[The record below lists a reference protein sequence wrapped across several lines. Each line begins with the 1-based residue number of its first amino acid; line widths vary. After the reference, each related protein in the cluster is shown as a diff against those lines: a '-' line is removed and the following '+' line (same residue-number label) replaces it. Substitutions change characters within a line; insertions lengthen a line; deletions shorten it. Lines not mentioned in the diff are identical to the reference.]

1 MLVFKRHLR
10 GIAHDRRG
18 SVTILTVAAMT
29 ALLAS
34 TAFAVDMGSVYLA
47 NRKLQGVADAA
58 ALAAVGTSGAATAAA
73 QQVIADNRLTDA
85 QIAALVP
92 GTYTP
97 DGSIKPAQR
106 FVPGTPSTNA
116 VQVTL
121 VQSVPLFF
129 GGAITGR
136 RSTQV
141 RATAL
146 AARIDYAAFS
156 IGTRLA
162 SVQGGLPGALLD
174 ALAGTKLNL
183 SVADYNAL
191 VGTQIDL
198 LSFSKQ
204 LATKLDLTG
213 ASFNDTLNA
222 KATLPQILSALA
234 DASTNP
240 AATSALNALSLRVPS
255 TTVQLSNL
263 IDLGPYG
270 SQDHADPS
278 TVISSDGYSIV
289 REMLQ
294 LANGSRQV
302 STDLGVD
309 LPGAASTNLT
319 LAIGQRAEHSPW
331 LSVAQGGNV
340 TVHTSQARLYLD
352 TKLLD
357 GSGLASV
364 HLPLYVELAE
374 AQAKLSS
381 ITCQK
386 RDSATVGLSVLP
398 SLGNVAIGA
407 VDMSKLNDFSTPET
421 PGPVSVANVLS
432 LLGINVANVTA
443 QSQIQLGGAS
453 PNWQTLA
460 FNQSQIDSHTVQTVQ
475 TPDLVQG
482 ITASLVSNMK
492 LKVQVLGLGLD
503 VGGITKSV
511 GSLLTPVAPALD
523 GLLDQV
529 TNLLGVHIGE
539 ADLQVNGVRCGTP
552 SLVA

>member
-85 QIAALVP
+85 QVAALVP

-97 DGSIKPAQR
+97 DGSIEPAQR
-106 FVPGTPSTNA
+106 FVPCTPSTNA

-234 DASTNP
+234 AASTNP

-302 STDLGVD
+302 QVGLGATV
-309 LPGAASTNLT
+309 PGATNT
-319 LAIGQRAEHSPW
+319 DIWLAMGQRPANSPW
-331 LSVAQGGNV
+331 LTVAQNGNV
-340 TVHTSQARLYLD
+340 TVRTAQARLYVD
-352 TKLLD
+352 ATLLGNNLLNLLGVKVD
-357 GSGLASV
+357 I
-364 HLPLYVELAE
+364 PLYVELAE
-374 AQAKLSS
+374 AQAKLNS
-381 ITCQK
+381 ISCQG
-386 RDSATVGLSVLP
+386 RNNTTVGLNVLP
-398 SLGNVAIGA
+398 SVG
-407 VDMSKLNDFSTPET
+407 S
-421 PGPVSVANVLS
+421 VSVANIDRSSLASFNSTMPLS
-432 LLGINVANVTA
+432 QATIA
-443 QSQIQLGGAS
+443 QIIGLKVQAQATVNLGGAS
-453 PNWQTLA
+453 QNWQLVN
-460 FNQSQIDSHTVQTVQ
+460 FNSDDITSHTPKTVS
-475 TPDLVQG
+475 TGDLVQG
-482 ITASLVSNMK
+482 VTASLIENMQ
-492 LKVQVLGLGLD
+492 LKVVGLD
-503 VGGITKSV
+503 LSGVTGAV
-511 GSLLTPVAPALD
+511 GSLLTPIAPTLD
-523 GLLDQV
+523 GLVDQV
-529 TNLLGVHIGE
+529 TGLLGVHVGQ
-539 ADLQVNGVRCGTP
+539 ADLRIDGVRCGTP

>member
-302 STDLGVD
+302 QVGLGATV
-309 LPGAASTNLT
+309 PGATNT
-319 LAIGQRAEHSPW
+319 DIWLAMGQRPANSPW
-331 LSVAQGGNV
+331 LTVAQNGNV
-340 TVHTSQARLYLD
+340 TVRTAQARLYVD
-352 TKLLD
+352 ATLLGNNLLNLLGVKVD
-357 GSGLASV
+357 V
-364 HLPLYVELAE
+364 PLYVELAE
-374 AQAKLSS
+374 AQAKLNS
-381 ITCQK
+381 ISCQG
-386 RDSATVGLSVLP
+386 RSNTIVGINALP
-398 SLGNVAIGA
+398 SVGSI
-407 VDMSKLNDFSTPET
+407 
-421 PGPVSVANVLS
+421 SVASIDKSNLPNFNS
-432 LLGINVANVTA
+432 TTQLNQATIAQLAGIPLIQAKANVN
-443 QSQIQLGGAS
+443 LGGAS
-453 PNWQTLA
+453 QNWQMVN
-460 FNQSQIDSHTVQTVQ
+460 FNSDDITNHTPKTVS
-475 TPDLVQG
+475 TGDLVQG
-482 ITASLVSNMK
+482 VTASLIENMQ
-492 LKVQVLGLGLD
+492 LNVVGLNLSG
-503 VGGITKSV
+503 VTGAV
-511 GSLLTPVAPALD
+511 GSLLTPIAPTLD
-523 GLLDQV
+523 GLVDQV
-529 TNLLGVHIGE
+529 TGLLGVHVGQ
-539 ADLQVNGVRCGTP
+539 ADLRIDGVRCGTP

>member
-1 MLVFKRHLR
+1 MHVFRRHFR
-10 GIAHDRRG
+10 GIARDRRG
-18 SVTILTVAAMT
+18 SVTILTVAAMM

-58 ALAAVGTSGAATAAA
+58 ALAAVGTSGSATTAA
-73 QQVIADNRLTDA
+73 QQVVTDNRLADA
-85 QIAALVP
+85 QVAALVP

-106 FVPGTPSTNA
+106 FVPGTPTTNA

-129 GGAITGR
+129 GSVVTGR

-162 SVQGGLPGALLD
+162 SVQGGLPGALLN
-174 ALAGTKLNL
+174 ALAGTDLNL

-198 LSFSKQ
+198 LSFSRQ

-213 ASFNDTLNA
+213 ASFNDTLDA

-234 DASTNP
+234 SASTNS
-240 AATSALNALSLRVPS
+240 AATSALNALALRVPS

-278 TVISSDGYSIV
+278 TAITADGYSIL

-302 STDLGVD
+302 KVSLGAT
-309 LPGAASTNLT
+309 LPGVANTDIW
-319 LAIGQRAEHSPW
+319 LAMGQRPANSPW
-331 LSVAQGGNV
+331 LTVAQDGNV
-340 TVHTSQARLYLD
+340 TVRTAQARLYVD
-352 TKLLD
+352 STLLGNALLNLLGVNVD
-357 GSGLASV
+357 
-364 HLPLYVELAE
+364 LPLYVELAE
-374 AQAKLSS
+374 AQARLNS
-381 ITCQK
+381 ISCQG
-386 RDSATVGLSVLP
+386 RNNTTVGLTVLP
-398 SLGNVAIGA
+398 SVGSI
-407 VDMSKLNDFSTPET
+407 
-421 PGPVSVANVLS
+421 SVASIDRSNLS
-432 LLGINVANVTA
+432 NFNGTTQLSQATIA
-443 QSQIQLGGAS
+443 QIGGLPLIQAKATVNLGGAS
-453 PNWQTLA
+453 QNWQMVS
-460 FNQSQIDSHTVQTVQ
+460 FNSDDITNHTPKTVS
-475 TPDLVQG
+475 TGDLVQG
-482 ITASLVSNMK
+482 VTSSLIKNTQ
-492 LKVQVLGLGLD
+492 LHFIGLD
-503 VGGITKSV
+503 LSGVTGAV
-511 GSLLTPVAPALD
+511 GSLLTPVAPGLD
-523 GLLDQV
+523 GLVDQV
-529 TNLLGVHIGE
+529 TGLLGVHVGQ
-539 ADLQVNGVRCGTP
+539 ADLRIDGVRCGTP

>member
-85 QIAALVP
+85 QVAALVP

-162 SVQGGLPGALLD
+162 SVQGGLPGALLN
-174 ALAGTKLNL
+174 ALAGTDLNL

-234 DASTNP
+234 AASTNP

-386 RDSATVGLSVLP
+386 RNNATVGLSVLP

-421 PGPVSVANVLS
+421 PSPVSVANVLS
-432 LLGINVANVTA
+432 LLANVTA

-503 VGGITKSV
+503 VDNITKSV
-511 GSLLTPVAPALD
+511 RSLLTPVAPALD

-529 TNLLGVHIGE
+529 TNLLGVHVGQ